1 MFDFFANPTRFARMA
16 RALLP
21 WLKLICLTAFGF
33 GLYWGLVTS
42 PADYQ
47 QGDTVRIMYIHV
59 PVAWLASSSYFLL
72 ALSSLFYLVWRHPL
86 ADIGARAI
94 APIGMI
100 FAGLTLFTG
109 SLWGKPTWGTYWVWD
124 ARLTSMLVLFFFFIG
139 YMALS
144 NSFADRRRGARPAAI
159 LALVGAINLP
169 IVKFSVDWWNT
180 LHQPAS
186 ILRSGGVSIDASML
200 YPLMSMFIAF
210 QAFFI
215 LIVLMRMLAM
225 LQDMKQQSAAR
236 DEVTS

>member
-1 MFDFFANPTRFARMA
+1 MFDFFANPTRFARLA
-16 RALLP
+16 KAILP
-21 WLKLICLTAFGF
+21 VAKLVTLVCFIF

-59 PVAWLASSSYFLL
+59 PVAWLASSSYFIL
-72 ALSSLFYLVWRHPL
+72 ALCALFFLVWRHPL
-86 ADIGARAI
+86 ADIGARAV
-94 APIGMI
+94 APVGAI
-100 FAGLTLFTG
+100 FAALTLVTG
-109 SLWGKPTWGTYWVWD
+109 ALWGKPTWGTYWVWD

-139 YMALS
+139 YMALAGGFE
-144 NSFADRRRGARPAAI
+144 NRRRGARPAAI

-200 YPLMSMFIAF
+200 WPLMTMFIGF

-215 LIVLMRMLAM
+215 TIVLMRMVRFLNEI
-225 LQDMKQQSAAR
+225 KKSAATR
-236 DEVTS
+236 STS

>member
-1 MFDFFANPTRFARMA
+1 MFDFFANPTRFARIA
-16 RALLP
+16 KACLPFLKALCV
-21 WLKLICLTAFGF
+21 ISFAC

-72 ALSSLFYLVWRHPL
+72 ALCALFFLVWRHPL

-94 APIGMI
+94 APIGAI
-100 FAGLTLFTG
+100 FAGLTLVTG
-109 SLWGKPTWGTYWVWD
+109 ALWGKPTWGTYWVWD

-144 NSFADRRRGARPAAI
+144 GGFETRRRGARPAAI

-186 ILRSGGVSIDASML
+186 ILRSGGVSIDPAML
-200 YPLMSMFIAF
+200 WPLIAMFIGF
-210 QAFFI
+210 QAFF
-215 LIVLMRMLAM
+215 LVIVLMRILRF
-225 LQDMKQQSAAR
+225 LNEMKATTTAR
-236 DEVTS
+236 RAS

>member
-1 MFDFFANPTRFARMA
+1 MFDLLANPTRFVRLAKL
-16 RALLP
+16 ALP
-21 WLKLICLTAFGF
+21 VLKLITLVSFGA

-59 PVAWLASSSYFLL
+59 PVAWLASSSYFIL
-72 ALSSLFYLVWRHPL
+72 ALCALFFLVWRHPL
-86 ADIGARAI
+86 ADIGARAV
-94 APIGMI
+94 APVGAM
-100 FAGLTLFTG
+100 FAALTLITG
-109 SLWGKPTWGTYWVWD
+109 ALWGKPTWGTYWVWD

-139 YMALS
+139 YMALAGGFD
-144 NSFADRRRGARPAAI
+144 NRRRGARPAAI

-186 ILRSGGVSIDASML
+186 LLRSGGVSIDPAML
-200 YPLMSMFIAF
+200 WPLLTMFIGF

-215 LIVLMRMLAM
+215 LIVLMRMLRFLNEMRQNA
-225 LQDMKQQSAAR
+225 STRRA
-236 DEVTS
+236 S

>member
-1 MFDFFANPTRFARMA
+1 MFDFLANPTRFSRLARTILPVMKIIT
-16 RALLP
+16 LL
-21 WLKLICLTAFGF
+21 CFGF

-59 PVAWLASSSYFLL
+59 PVAWLASSSYFML
-72 ALSSLFYLVWRHPL
+72 ALCALFYLVWRHPL
-86 ADIGARAI
+86 ADIGARAV
-94 APIGMI
+94 APVGAI
-100 FAGLTLFTG
+100 FAALTLITG
-109 SLWGKPTWGTYWVWD
+109 ALWGKPTWGTYWVWD

-139 YMALS
+139 YMALAGGFE
-144 NSFADRRRGARPAAI
+144 NRKRGARPAAI

-186 ILRSGGVSIDASML
+186 LLRSGGVSIDAAML
-200 YPLMSMFIAF
+200 WPLLTMFAGF

-215 LIVLMRMLAM
+215 VIVLMRILRF
-225 LQDMKQQSAAR
+225 LNEMKQTTPAR
-236 DEVTS
+236 RA

>member
-1 MFDFFANPTRFARMA
+1 MFDFFANPTRFARLA
-16 RALLP
+16 RAILP
-21 WLKLICLTAFGF
+21 VAKAVTLVCFAL

-59 PVAWLASSSYFLL
+59 PVAWLASSSYFIL
-72 ALSSLFYLVWRHPL
+72 ALCALFFLVWRHPL
-86 ADIGARAI
+86 ADIGARAV
-94 APIGMI
+94 APVGAM
-100 FAGLTLFTG
+100 FAALTLITG
-109 SLWGKPTWGTYWVWD
+109 ALWGKPTWGTYWVWD

-139 YMALS
+139 YMALAGGFE
-144 NSFADRRRGARPAAI
+144 NRRRGARPAAI

-186 ILRSGGVSIDASML
+186 LLRSGGVSIDASML
-200 YPLMSMFIAF
+200 WPLLTMFIGF

-215 LIVLMRMLAM
+215 TIVLMRMVRFLNE
-225 LQDMKQQSAAR
+225 MKKSATAR
-236 DEVTS
+236 SAS

>member
-1 MFDFFANPTRFARMA
+1 MFDFLANPTRFTRLA

-21 WLKLICLTAFGF
+21 VMKLITILCFGF

-59 PVAWLASSSYFLL
+59 PVAWLASSSYFIL
-72 ALSSLFYLVWRHPL
+72 ALCALFYLVWRHPL
-86 ADIGARAI
+86 ADIGARAV
-94 APIGMI
+94 APVGAI
-100 FAGLTLFTG
+100 FAALTIITG
-109 SLWGKPTWGTYWVWD
+109 ALWGKPTWGTYWVWD

-139 YMALS
+139 YMALAGGFE
-144 NSFADRRRGARPAAI
+144 NRKRGARPAAI

-186 ILRSGGVSIDASML
+186 LLRSGGVAIDASML
-200 YPLMSMFIAF
+200 WPLLTMFAGF

-215 LIVLMRMLAM
+215 VIVLMRILRF
-225 LQDMKQQSAAR
+225 LNEMKRSTPAR
-236 DEVTS
+236 RAS

>member
-1 MFDFFANPTRFARMA
+1 MFDFFANPTRFARIA
-16 RALLP
+16 KAILP
-21 WLKLICLTAFGF
+21 PLKVISLIAFAC

-59 PVAWLASSSYFLL
+59 PVAWLASSSYFIL
-72 ALSSLFYLVWRHPL
+72 ALCALFFLVWRHPL

-94 APIGMI
+94 APIGAC
-100 FAGLTLFTG
+100 FAALTLITG
-109 SLWGKPTWGTYWVWD
+109 ALWGKPTWGTYWVWD

-139 YMALS
+139 YMALAGGFD
-144 NSFADRRRGARPAAI
+144 NRRKGARPAAI

-186 ILRSGGVSIDASML
+186 ILRSGGVSIDPAML
-200 YPLMSMFIAF
+200 WPLIAMFIGF
-210 QAFFI
+210 QAFF
-215 LIVLMRMLAM
+215 LVIVLMRILRF
-225 LQDMKQQSAAR
+225 LNEMKTTTNAR
-236 DEVTS
+236 RAS

>member
-1 MFDFFANPTRFARMA
+1 MFDFFANPTRFARLA
-16 RALLP
+16 RAILP
-21 WLKLICLTAFGF
+21 VAKAVTLVCFAL

-59 PVAWLASSSYFLL
+59 PVAWLASSSYFIL
-72 ALSSLFYLVWRHPL
+72 ALCALFFLVWRHPL
-86 ADIGARAI
+86 ADIGARAV
-94 APIGMI
+94 APVGAM
-100 FAGLTLFTG
+100 FAALTLITG
-109 SLWGKPTWGTYWVWD
+109 ALWGKPTWGTYWVWD

-139 YMALS
+139 YMALAGGFE
-144 NSFADRRRGARPAAI
+144 NRRRGARPAAI

-186 ILRSGGVSIDASML
+186 LLRSGGVSIDASML
-200 YPLMSMFIAF
+200 WPLLTMFVGF

-215 LIVLMRMLAM
+215 TIVLMRMVRFLNE
-225 LQDMKQQSAAR
+225 MKKSATAR
-236 DEVTS
+236 SAS

>member
-1 MFDFFANPTRFARMA
+1 MFDFFANPTRFARLA
-16 RALLP
+16 KACLLP
-21 WLKLICLTAFGF
+21 LQIITAICFIC

-47 QGDTVRIMYIHV
+47 KGDTVRIMYIHV
-59 PVAWLASSSYFLL
+59 PVAWLASSSYFML
-72 ALSSLFYLVWRHPL
+72 ALCALFFLVWRHPL

-94 APIGMI
+94 APVGAI
-100 FAGLTLFTG
+100 FAALTLVTG
-109 SLWGKPTWGTYWVWD
+109 ALWGKPTWGTYWVWD

-139 YMALS
+139 YMALAGG
-144 NSFADRRRGARPAAI
+144 FDTKRRGARPAAI

-186 ILRSGGVSIDASML
+186 ILRSGGVSIDSSML
-200 YPLMSMFIAF
+200 WPLLTMFIGF

-215 LIVLMRMLAM
+215 LIILMRMLAS
-225 LQDMKQQSAAR
+225 LNEMKMATRPQK
-236 DEVTS
+236 EG

>member
-1 MFDFFANPTRFARMA
+1 MFDFLANPTRFSRLARTILPVMKIIT
-16 RALLP
+16 LL
-21 WLKLICLTAFGF
+21 CFGF

-59 PVAWLASSSYFLL
+59 PVAWLASSSYFML
-72 ALSSLFYLVWRHPL
+72 ALCALFYLVWRHPL
-86 ADIGARAI
+86 ADIGARAV
-94 APIGMI
+94 APVGAI
-100 FAGLTLFTG
+100 FAALTLITG
-109 SLWGKPTWGTYWVWD
+109 ALWGKPTWGTYWVWD

-139 YMALS
+139 YMALAGGFE
-144 NSFADRRRGARPAAI
+144 NRKRGARPAAI

-186 ILRSGGVSIDASML
+186 LLRSGGVSIDAAML
-200 YPLMSMFIAF
+200 WPLLTMFAGF

-215 LIVLMRMLAM
+215 VIVLMRILRF
-225 LQDMKQQSAAR
+225 LNEMKQTTAAR
-236 DEVTS
+236 RA

>member
-1 MFDFFANPTRFARMA
+1 MFDFFANPTRFARIA
-16 RALLP
+16 KACLPFLKALCV
-21 WLKLICLTAFGF
+21 ISFAC

-72 ALSSLFYLVWRHPL
+72 ALCALFFLVWRHPL

-94 APIGMI
+94 APIGAI
-100 FAGLTLFTG
+100 FAALTLVTG
-109 SLWGKPTWGTYWVWD
+109 ALWGKPTWGTYWVWD

-144 NSFADRRRGARPAAI
+144 GGFETRRRGARPAAI

-186 ILRSGGVSIDASML
+186 ILRSGGVSIDPAML
-200 YPLMSMFIAF
+200 WPLIAMFIGF
-210 QAFFI
+210 QAFF
-215 LIVLMRMLAM
+215 LVIVLMRILRF
-225 LQDMKQQSAAR
+225 LNEMKATTTAR
-236 DEVTS
+236 RAS